1 MKAFGAHPRT
11 RHVLARDLLGEGV
24 VMRRRQR
31 ASSRGFTLIETMV
44 VVLIIAVLATLA
56 VYGVRKYMMAAKTS
70 EPIEIINSI
79 RAAQEA
85 YKDETFG
92 YMPINGGVTGTFPF
106 ASAAA
111 TKNAKMAWDSGNATP
126 LADWNQLGVRP
137 STQVQFGYG
146 CAAGKG
152 TGVPQQA
159 TLGIA
164 QNLNYPTTFPDWYV
178 VRAIADRDGNGVYAY
193 FVGSN
198 FTDGIYSENE
208 AE

>member
-1 MKAFGAHPRT
+1 MNASGVNSRPRA
-11 RHVLARDLLGEGV
+11 LARCLLREGV
-24 VMRRRQR
+24 VMRRRHR

-44 VVLIIAVLATLA
+44 VVLIIGVLATLA
-56 VYGVRKYMMAAKTS
+56 VYGVRKYVMAAKTS
-70 EPIEIINSI
+70 EPIEIINSV

-85 YKDETFG
+85 YKDETFA
-92 YMPINGGVTGTFPF
+92 YKPIAGGVTGTFPF
-106 ASAAA
+106 GSAAA
-111 TKNAKMAWDSGNATP
+111 TKNAKLAWDSGVAAT
-126 LADWNQLGVRP
+126 LADWNELGVRP
-137 STQVQFGYG
+137 SAAVKFGYG

-152 TGVPQQA
+152 AGVPKQGDI
-159 TLGIA
+159 GIG
-164 QNLNYPTTFPDWYV
+164 QSLNYPATFPDWYV

>member
-1 MKAFGAHPRT
+1 MKVSGVHPRT
-11 RHVLARDLLGEGV
+11 RRGLARDLLREGV

-31 ASSRGFTLIETMV
+31 ASSRGFSLIESMV

-79 RAAQEA
+79 RAAEES
-85 YKDETFG
+85 YKDETFA
-92 YMPINGGVTGTFPF
+92 YLPITGGVTGTYPF
-106 ASAAA
+106 TNAAG
-111 TKNAKMAWDSGNATP
+111 TQNQKMPWDKGNASVFGE
-126 LADWNQLGVRP
+126 WNQLGVRP
-137 STQVQFGYG
+137 STMVQFGYG

-152 TGVPQQA
+152 VGVPQKA
-159 TLGIA
+159 DLGIA
-164 QNLNYPTTFPDWYV
+164 NNLNYPTTFPDWYV
-178 VRAIADRDGNGVYAY
+178 VRAIADRDGNGTYAY

-208 AE
+208 SE